1 MKIEKQS
8 TADSSDPVQNSAI
21 VQLVVE
27 YLTVLAAER
36 AASEHTVRAYRRE
49 LNSFAIFLL
58 KRHGSDVVPAQIE
71 HPLIREYLGTLYAKN
86 LSKPSVARALAA
98 IRSWFGWL
106 ARTGYI
112 EQNPAQ
118 LVATPKL
125 PKHLPRVPGIEQVN
139 QVLDGLTSSIKP
151 KSLNSLEEAVTES
164 NGETAW
170 PERDRVI
177 LELLYGCGIRNAELV
192 GLNLEDIHWSNECLL
207 VRGKGRKER
216 YVPLGDTAAAAIRSY
231 LPSRKQ
237 KLTGASRANEALLL
251 NARLRG
257 NGRLTTRSVG
267 RIVKQMALAHGLASD
282 LHPHTLR
289 HAFGTHM
296 LEEGADL
303 RAIQEILGHARLST
317 TQRYTHLTSGQV
329 AAVYDRTHPRAKA

>member
-1 MKIEKQS
+1 MKEE
-8 TADSSDPVQNSAI
+8 VQISKDEDAI
-21 VQLVVE
+21 QAPEILRLIAKFMAM
-27 YLTVLAAER
+27 LTAER
-36 AASEHTVRAYRRE
+36 ACSEHTVRAYGRE
-49 LNSFAIFLL
+49 LDSFAAFLG
-58 KRHGSDVVPAQIE
+58 KRCGAAVVPGQIE
-71 HPLIREYLGTLYAKN
+71 HPVIREYLGTLYEKN

-106 ARTGYI
+106 ARMGHI
-112 EQNPAQ
+112 EQNPAR

-125 PKHLPRVPGIEQVN
+125 PKHLPRVPGMEQVN
-139 QVLDGLTSSIKP
+139 QVLDGLGGRCGADGAG
-151 KSLNSLEEAVTES
+151 EEAVTE
-164 NGETAW
+164 TAW
-170 PERDRVI
+170 VERDRVI

-192 GLNLEDIHWSNECLL
+192 GLDLKDIQWSNECLL

-216 YVPLGDTAAAAIRSY
+216 YVPLGDAAAVAIRAY
-231 LPSRKQ
+231 LPSRES
-237 KLTGASRANEALLL
+237 KLAAARRQTNALLL
-251 NARLRG
+251 GARLLG

-267 RIVKQMALAHGLASD
+267 RIVKQLALANGLAAD
-282 LHPHTLR
+282 VHPHTLR